1 MQLALMHVTAST
13 TSLNAITDATR
24 EAVADKPAAAHVV
37 FTASAQPEGAVGS
50 EISLGKY
57 RVHVDEPPSLGG
69 QNTAPN
75 PVEYYLAS
83 LLSCQVVT
91 YRFWAERLGIQVDSL
106 SASAEGDL
114 DVRGFFGLD
123 DSVRPGFQ
131 QIRVTV
137 TVAGPDTDARYREL
151 QEAVDAHC
159 PVLDLTTDDT
169 GTHHTDYPGAAV
181 EHWWAS
187 QQRKKHRTRRPPRTF
202 MTCALSDIDNHSS
215 PIPS

>member
-37 FTASAQPEGAVGS
+37 FTASAQPEGPVGS
-50 EISLGKY
+50 QISLGKY

-123 DSVRPGFQ
+123 DT
-131 QIRVTV
+131 VTV
-137 TVAGPDTDARYREL
+137 TRLSADPGDGDGRRSRHRC
-151 QEAVDAHC
+151 AVPGTTGSRRC
-159 PVLDLTTDDT
+159 PLPRTRSDHRDDT
-169 GTHHTDYPGAAV
+169 GPHHTDYPGAAV
-181 EHWWAS
+181 DHWRAS
-187 QQRKKHRTRRPPRTF
+187 
-202 MTCALSDIDNHSS
+202 
-215 PIPS
+215 

>member
-1 MQLALMHVTAST
+1 MAGVTAPV

-24 EAVADKPAAAHVV
+24 AAVADNPAAAAVV
-37 FTASAQPEGAVGS
+37 FKASAEPEGTVGS
-50 EISLGKY
+50 EITLGKY
-57 RVHVDEPPSLGG
+57 QVRVDEPPALGG
-69 QNTAPN
+69 QHTAPN

-123 DSVRPGFQ
+123 ESVRPGFQ

-137 TVAGPDTDARYREL
+137 TVAGPEPAERYREL
-151 QEAVDAHC
+151 QAAVDAHC
-159 PVLDLTTDDT
+159 PVLDLTVAATPV
-169 GTHHTDYPGAAV
+169 HTTLIT
-181 EHWWAS
+181 S
-187 QQRKKHRTRRPPRTF
+187 
-202 MTCALSDIDNHSS
+202 
-215 PIPS
+215 

>member
-1 MQLALMHVTAST
+1 M

-24 EAVADKPAAAHVV
+24 AAVADNPAAASVT
-37 FTASAQPEGAVGS
+37 FKASAEPAGTVGS
-50 EISLGKY
+50 EITLGTY
-57 RVHVDEPPSLGG
+57 RVHVDEPPALGG
-69 QNTAPN
+69 QHTAPN

-123 DSVRPGFQ
+123 DNVRPGFQ

-137 TVAGPDTDARYREL
+137 NVTGPDTGERYREL
-151 QEAVDAHC
+151 QESVDAHC
-159 PVLDLTTDDT
+159 PVLDLTTAT
-169 GTHHTDYPGAAV
+169 TPVHTQLIVG
-181 EHWWAS
+181 
-187 QQRKKHRTRRPPRTF
+187 
-202 MTCALSDIDNHSS
+202 
-215 PIPS
+215 

>member
-1 MQLALMHVTAST
+1 MTAST

-24 EAVADKPAAAHVV
+24 AAVADNPSAATVV
-37 FTASAQPEGAVGS
+37 FKASARPEGTVGS
-50 EISLGKY
+50 EITLGKY

-69 QNTAPN
+69 QHTAPN

-91 YRFWAERLGIQVDSL
+91 YRFWAERLGIHVDTL

-137 TVAGPDTDARYREL
+137 TVSGPDSDERYREL

-159 PVLDLTTDDT
+159 PVLDLTTGST
-169 GTHHTDYPGAAV
+169 PV
-181 EHWWAS
+181 
-187 QQRKKHRTRRPPRTF
+187 RTQLITRPQ
-202 MTCALSDIDNHSS
+202 S
-215 PIPS
+215 

>member
-1 MQLALMHVTAST
+1 MTASV

-24 EAVADKPAAAHVV
+24 AAVADNPAAAAVV
-37 FTASAQPEGAVGS
+37 FKASARPEGTVGS
-50 EISLGKY
+50 EITLGKY
-57 RVHVDEPPSLGG
+57 RVHVDEPPALGG

-91 YRFWAERLGIQVDSL
+91 YRFWAERLGIQVDAL

-123 DSVRPGFQ
+123 DNVRPGFQ

-137 TVAGPDTDARYREL
+137 NVSGPETAERYQEL
-151 QEAVDAHC
+151 QDAVDAHC
-159 PVLDLTTDDT
+159 PVLDLTT
-169 GTHHTDYPGAAV
+169 GTTPVHTQLNVG
-181 EHWWAS
+181 
-187 QQRKKHRTRRPPRTF
+187 
-202 MTCALSDIDNHSS
+202 
-215 PIPS
+215 

>member
-1 MQLALMHVTAST
+1 MVGWIHRGRKPPSAAPVPLTSPRVTAST

-24 EAVADKPAAAHVV
+24 AAVADNPAAATVV
-37 FTASAQPEGAVGS
+37 FKASAQPEGTVGS
-50 EISLGKY
+50 AIALGKY
-57 RVHVDEPPSLGG
+57 RVHVDEPPGLGG

-123 DSVRPGFQ
+123 DSIRPGFQ

-137 TVAGPDTDARYREL
+137 TVSGPDSDERYREL

-159 PVLDLTTDDT
+159 PVLDLTTGST
-169 GTHHTDYPGAAV
+169 PV
-181 EHWWAS
+181 
-187 QQRKKHRTRRPPRTF
+187 RTQLITRPR
-202 MTCALSDIDNHSS
+202 S
-215 PIPS
+215 

>member
-1 MQLALMHVTAST
+1 MQLALMHVTASA

-24 EAVADKPAAAHVV
+24 EAVTDKPAAAHVV
-37 FTASAQPEGAVGS
+37 FKASAQPEGTVGS

-159 PVLDLTTDDT
+159 PVLDLTT
-169 GTHHTDYPGAAV
+169 GTTPVHTTLITQG
-181 EHWWAS
+181 
-187 QQRKKHRTRRPPRTF
+187 RP
-202 MTCALSDIDNHSS
+202 
-215 PIPS
+215 

>member
-1 MQLALMHVTAST
+1 MTASV

-24 EAVADKPAAAHVV
+24 AAVADNPAAAAVV
-37 FTASAQPEGAVGS
+37 FTASAEPEGTVGS
-50 EISLGKY
+50 EIALGKY
-57 RVHVDEPPSLGG
+57 RVHVDEPPALGG
-69 QNTAPN
+69 QHTAPN

-123 DSVRPGFQ
+123 DTVRPGFQ

-137 TVAGPDTDARYREL
+137 NVAGPDTAERYREL
-151 QEAVDAHC
+151 QDAVDAHC
-159 PVLDLTTDDT
+159 PVLDLTTGAT
-169 GTHHTDYPGAAV
+169 PVHTQLIVG
-181 EHWWAS
+181 
-187 QQRKKHRTRRPPRTF
+187 
-202 MTCALSDIDNHSS
+202 
-215 PIPS
+215 

>member
-1 MQLALMHVTAST
+1 MPLLLLPVTAST

-24 EAVADKPAAAHVV
+24 AAVAEKPAAATVV
-37 FTASAQPEGAVGS
+37 FKASAQPEGTVGS
-50 EISLGKY
+50 EITLGKY

-91 YRFWAERLGIQVDSL
+91 YRFWAERLGIQIDSL

-123 DSVRPGFQ
+123 DTIRPGFQ

-137 TVAGPDTDARYREL
+137 KVSGPDSDERYREL

-159 PVLDLTTDDT
+159 PVLDLTTGST
-169 GTHHTDYPGAAV
+169 PVHTTLV
-181 EHWWAS
+181 T
-187 QQRKKHRTRRPPRTF
+187 QTR
-202 MTCALSDIDNHSS
+202 N
-215 PIPS
+215 

>member
-83 LLSCQVVT
+83 LLSCQVVLP
-91 YRFWAERLGIQVDSL
+91 FLG
-106 SASAEGDL
+106 
-114 DVRGFFGLD
+114 
-123 DSVRPGFQ
+123 
-131 QIRVTV
+131 
-137 TVAGPDTDARYREL
+137 
-151 QEAVDAHC
+151 
-159 PVLDLTTDDT
+159 
-169 GTHHTDYPGAAV
+169 
-181 EHWWAS
+181 
-187 QQRKKHRTRRPPRTF
+187 RK
-202 MTCALSDIDNHSS
+202 AWHSG
-215 PIPS
+215 

>member
-1 MQLALMHVTAST
+1 MTTSLIRNFNSSWAQQSNPDANANNVVEVTASV

-24 EAVADKPAAAHVV
+24 AAVADNPAAATAV
-37 FTASAQPEGAVGS
+37 FKASAQPEGTVGS
-50 EISLGKY
+50 EITLGKY
-57 RVHVDEPPSLGG
+57 RVHVDEPPALGG
-69 QNTAPN
+69 QHTAPN

-123 DSVRPGFQ
+123 DGVRPGFQ

-137 TVAGPDTDARYREL
+137 NVTGPDTAERYQQL

-159 PVLDLTTDDT
+159 PVLDLTTAAT
-169 GTHHTDYPGAAV
+169 PVHTQLIIGSED
-181 EHWWAS
+181 
-187 QQRKKHRTRRPPRTF
+187 
-202 MTCALSDIDNHSS
+202 
-215 PIPS
+215 

>member
-1 MQLALMHVTAST
+1 MAPVPLTSLRVTAST

-24 EAVADKPAAAHVV
+24 AAVADNPAAATVV
-37 FTASAQPEGAVGS
+37 FKASAQPEGTVGS
-50 EISLGKY
+50 AIALGKY
-57 RVHVDEPPSLGG
+57 RVHVDEPPGLGG

-91 YRFWAERLGIQVDSL
+91 YRFWAERLGVQVDSL

-137 TVAGPDTDARYREL
+137 TVSGPDSDERYREL

-159 PVLDLTTDDT
+159 PVLDLTTGLT
-169 GTHHTDYPGAAV
+169 SVHT
-181 EHWWAS
+181 ELI
-187 QQRKKHRTRRPPRTF
+187 TRPR
-202 MTCALSDIDNHSS
+202 S
-215 PIPS
+215 